1 MVILFCKLLTPILIK
16 KLGIPKKLIMLDF
29 EGIRI
34 PTLFKII
41 LGIRDSIEMQW
52 SQAVH

>member
-1 MVILFCKLLTPILIK
+1 MRNPQKIV
-16 KLGIPKKLIMLDF
+16 MLEF

-41 LGIRDSIEMQW
+41 LGIKDSIEIWW
-52 SQAVH
+52 SQGLH

>member
-16 KLGIPKKLIMLDF
+16 KLGIPKKMFEF

-41 LGIRDSIEMQW
+41 LGAKHSIETW
-52 SQAVH
+52 LSQGLH